1 MMHGTEQSDTP
12 IVPRKPVNKAAQAV
26 AEPAEGSG
34 GTKRNA
40 DLQSTIRTQSRDAV
54 SQAQG
59 RIREAV
65 NRNKKERL
73 TALLHHVDIDCLR
86 QAFFSLKKR
95 AAPGVRIP
103 TKAATYSN
111 LIPATIPI

>member
-54 SQAQG
+54 SQAQA

-65 NRNKKERL
+65 TRNRQDKL
-73 TALLHHVDIDCLR
+73 TALLHSTSCG
-86 QAFFSLKKR
+86 QASS
-95 AAPGVRIP
+95 V
-103 TKAATYSN
+103 
-111 LIPATIPI
+111 

>member
-1 MMHGTEQSDTP
+1 MMHGTEQSDSS
-12 IVPRKPVNKAAQAV
+12 IVLRKPVNKAAQAA

-40 DLQSTIRTQSRDAV
+40 DFQSTVRTRSREAV

-59 RIREAV
+59 RIRDAV

-73 TALLHHVDIDCLR
+73 TALASASR
-86 QAFFSLKKR
+86 QHRL
-95 AAPGVRIP
+95 P
-103 TKAATYSN
+103 
-111 LIPATIPI
+111 PAGFLQTEEAGCAGRG